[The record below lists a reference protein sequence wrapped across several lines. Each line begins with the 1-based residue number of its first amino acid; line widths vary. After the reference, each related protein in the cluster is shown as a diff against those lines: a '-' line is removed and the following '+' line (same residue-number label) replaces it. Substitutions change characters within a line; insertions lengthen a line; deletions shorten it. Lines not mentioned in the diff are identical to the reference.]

1 MVVPGSHPTISRL
14 EVLRY
19 WSLTLRLGHG
29 SRHRTDVRPRSH
41 HYITMPNSVETRI
54 GTLKFNVPDQK
65 TIQMFAIRST
75 ADMRSKPFCSQV
87 LRSA

>member
-1 MVVPGSHPTISRL
+1 MVVPGSEPTISRL
-14 EVLRY
+14 EVFGY

-29 SRHRTDVRPRSH
+29 SADRTNVRPIPP
-41 HYITMPNSVETRI
+41 YITTPNSVETRI
-54 GTLKFNVPDQK
+54 VTLKFNVPDQK

-75 ADMRSKPFCSQV
+75 SDMRSKPFCSQV